1 MKKLL
6 TLSLL
11 ILSATLT
18 RAAEPEP
25 LAPAPTPQQLAWQ
38 RMELTMF
45 VHFGVNTFSDREW
58 GLGTEDEKS
67 FNPSRLDCRQ
77 WAQAAK
83 SAGFKLIMLTAKHHD
98 GFCLW
103 PTRLTEHCVRQSLW
117 KDGHGDVVREFT
129 EAARAEGL
137 RVGLYLSPWDRN
149 NPKYGTDAYNDHFV
163 GQLTELLTQYG
174 TVDEVWFDG
183 ACGEGPN
190 GKKQVYDWT
199 RYYATIRKL
208 APKALIAISGPDIRW
223 VGNESGVARLGEHS
237 VRRHEANAV
246 WQPAECD
253 VSIRPGWF
261 YHATEDKSV
270 KPLAKLL
277 EIYFKSA
284 GRNSGMLLNVP
295 PDREG
300 RFAAPDVQ
308 RLQEFGTALQ
318 HFRDGKQIPQA
329 VSASASREEHPAR
342 LAVDGNLDT
351 YWSTEDAT
359 RSGWLELSFE
369 KPVTFNVFDVRE
381 MLALGERVTKYHVEA
396 QIQGQWQMLGKGT
409 IIGQRNLRAFP
420 EVTAEKVRLVIDQ
433 AAACPAIAEFSVH
446 HFTEAPLDTNA
457 SLTSYKTATASNVHS
472 NDTNFG
478 ADKAVDDDTDTR
490 WATDDSV
497 GECWLE
503 VDLDKAET
511 FSRMTLNEQEKR
523 IGQFTLEYRNQ
534 PDQAWEV
541 AFTGTNVGAKFQT
554 HFPPTTAR
562 WVRLHILKASAAPS
576 VSEFNLYK
584 N

>member
-1 MKKLL
+1 MTFRKARFGRKLTSMKQILNLNSTRLGNHLPASSKPEQEHWLPAVARSEDHVGFFHRQRVTFGLL
-6 TLSLL
+6 AFACL
-11 ILSATLT
+11 AMPARAQAPYPT
-18 RAAEPEP
+18 RAITLVVP
-25 LAPAPTPQQLAWQ
+25 
-38 RMELTMF
+38 F
-45 VHFGVNTFSDREW
+45 
-58 GLGTEDEKS
+58 
-67 FNPSRLDCRQ
+67 
-77 WAQAAK
+77 AA
-83 SAGFKLIMLTAKHHD
+83 G
-98 GFCLW
+98 
-103 PTRLTEHCVRQSLW
+103 
-117 KDGHGDVVREFT
+117 
-129 EAARAEGL
+129 
-137 RVGLYLSPWDRN
+137 
-149 NPKYGTDAYNDHFV
+149 
-163 GQLTELLTQYG
+163 G
-174 TVDEVWFDG
+174 TVDMV
-183 ACGEGPN
+183 
-190 GKKQVYDWT
+190 
-199 RYYATIRKL
+199 
-208 APKALIAISGPDIRW
+208 
-223 VGNESGVARLGEHS
+223 
-237 VRRHEANAV
+237 
-246 WQPAECD
+246 
-253 VSIRPGWF
+253 
-261 YHATEDKSV
+261 
-270 KPLAKLL
+270 
-277 EIYFKSA
+277 
-284 GRNSGMLLNVP
+284 
-295 PDREG
+295 
-300 RFAAPDVQ
+300 
-308 RLQEFGTALQ
+308 
-318 HFRDGKQIPQA
+318 
-329 VSASASREEHPAR
+329 
-342 LAVDGNLDT
+342 
-351 YWSTEDAT
+351 
-359 RSGWLELSFE
+359 
-369 KPVTFNVFDVRE
+369 
-381 MLALGERVTKYHVEA
+381 
-396 QIQGQWQMLGKGT
+396 GT